1 MKIIFFLLFTLTNAY
16 NLCVVGGTS
25 GLGKELV
32 YQSLCAN
39 KKVLALTNSSLS
51 INYPYRGEGLNNK
64 ITNDIITNNKLTV
77 DKYENFKKYKFDNI
91 VFTTSAGPFQK
102 DYSDKLTNSILKNI
116 KSKLEGMVLVSAHGV
131 GDSLENA
138 NLGIKIMDSVYL
150 KDVYRAKNNQENIIK
165 NYGKKNNI
173 NTFILRPKALSYGP
187 NMYSVKSR
195 QQLAKEILEYLYLV

>member
-1 MKIIFFLLFTLTNAY
+1 MKIIFFLLFVVTNAY

-25 GLGKELV
+25 GLGKELI
-32 YQSLCAN
+32 YQTLCAN

-51 INYPYRGEGLNNK
+51 INYPYRGAGLNNK
-64 ITNDIITNNKLTV
+64 ITNNIITNSKLTI
-77 DKYENFKKYKFDNI
+77 DDYNNFNNYKFDNI

-102 DYSDKLTNSILKNI
+102 DYSDELTDSILK
-116 KSKLEGMVLVSAHGV
+116 KLKCKLEGMVLVSAYGV
-131 GDSLENA
+131 GNSLENA

-150 KDVYRAKNNQENIIK
+150 KDVYRAKNNQENIVK

-187 NMYSVKSR
+187 NIYSVKSR